1 MQFRSKTF
9 KMKLWQQ
16 YYMIK
21 PKSMN
26 PGDCIGIISPS
37 YWLSEDDLQRTASYL
52 KANGYRLKLGPSNL
66 LRRGPFAGQPQ
77 ERADDIHRMFS
88 DPEIN
93 AVICARGGYGA
104 NRVLPLIDYELIR
117 ENPKIFIGYS
127 DITAYLTS
135 ITQKT
140 GLVTFHGPMLVSYKK
155 RFVKYNFELMEQVLT
170 GKKEVKIEYPKALSP
185 KVLKSGIA
193 TGPLWG
199 GNITLLTNRLGTADY
214 LDTDGVI
221 LFLEDLDE
229 YLYAF
234 ERMLVQMRTA
244 GLFDHI
250 KGLIIGELDEF
261 KDQEIPF
268 ERNTDQIVMDICGDL
283 DIPIVSNFPCGHGT
297 YQATLPI
304 SIPAELNANEQKP
317 YLKLLEPAV
326 VTDS

>member
-1 MQFRSKTF
+1 
-9 KMKLWQQ
+9 
-16 YYMIK
+16 
-21 PKSMN
+21 MN

-170 GKKEVKIEYPKALSP
+170 GKKEVKIKYPKALSP

-304 SIPAELNANEQKP
+304 SVPAELNANDNNP
-317 YLKLLEPAV
+317 YLTLLEPAV
-326 VTDS
+326 ETNS

>member
-1 MQFRSKTF
+1 M
-9 KMKLWQQ
+9 
-16 YYMIK
+16 
-21 PKSMN
+21 
-26 PGDCIGIISPS
+26 
-37 YWLSEDDLQRTASYL
+37 
-52 KANGYRLKLGPSNL
+52 
-66 LRRGPFAGQPQ
+66 
-77 ERADDIHRMFS
+77 
-88 DPEIN
+88 
-93 AVICARGGYGA
+93 
-104 NRVLPLIDYELIR
+104 IDYELIR

-155 RFVKYNFELMEQVLT
+155 RFIKYNFELMEQVLT
-170 GKKEVKIEYPKALSP
+170 GKKEVKIKYPKALSP

-199 GNITLLTNRLGTADY
+199 GNITLLTNGLGTADC

-234 ERMLVQMRTA
+234 ERMLVQMRAA
-244 GLFDHI
+244 GLFDYI

-304 SIPAELNANEQKP
+304 SVNAELHANDNNL
-317 YLKLLEPAV
+317 YLALLEPAV
-326 VTDS
+326 ETNS

>member
-1 MQFRSKTF
+1 MSYESHLQSKKYF
-9 KMKLWQQ
+9 D
-16 YYMIK
+16 
-21 PKSMN
+21 N
-26 PGDCIGIISPS
+26 
-37 YWLSEDDLQRTASYL
+37 TASVYQQ
-52 KANGYRLKLGPSNL
+52 R
-66 LRRGPFAGQPQ
+66 
-77 ERADDIHRMFS
+77 S
-88 DPEIN
+88 D
-93 AVICARGGYGA
+93 
-104 NRVLPLIDYELIR
+104 
-117 ENPKIFIGYS
+117 
-127 DITAYLTS
+127 
-135 ITQKT
+135 
-140 GLVTFHGPMLVSYKK
+140 GLVYDFSSLIFQRRNKI
-155 RFVKYNFELMEQVLT
+155 VKMFIPLT
-170 GKKEVKIEYPKALSP
+170 GKKEITIKYPKALSP

-304 SIPAELNANEQKP
+304 SVNAELNTNDNNP
-317 YLKLLEPAV
+317 YLTLLEPAV
-326 VTDS
+326 ETNS